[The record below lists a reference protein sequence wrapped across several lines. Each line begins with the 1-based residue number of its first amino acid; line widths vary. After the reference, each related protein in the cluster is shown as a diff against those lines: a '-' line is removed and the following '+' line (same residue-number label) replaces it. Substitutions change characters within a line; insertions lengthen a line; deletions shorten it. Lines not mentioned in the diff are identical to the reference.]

1 MNLLRNRNEP
11 IKPIERD
18 PLNLMNPVNPLN
30 PGDRHAAGVAAL
42 QRLGGPDV
50 AAPIL
55 AAADVAPDL
64 VRFAID
70 FAFGEV
76 LSRPGLDLRTRELCT
91 VAALSALGHAESQLK
106 WHIDAALYVGAT
118 KDEVDQVK
126 RIARGYAQPSN
137 GGADAQGPL
146 DPVTRELA
154 TIALLTAIGTQ
165 PGALKNHLRAARAA
179 GATREQIVHV
189 LEQMAIY
196 AGFPA
201 ALNGVAAA
209 RDIFAESL

>member
-1 MNLLRNRNEP
+1 MPN
-11 IKPIERD
+11 
-18 PLNLMNPVNPLN
+18 
-30 PGDRHAAGVAAL
+30 DRHAIGLEAL
-42 QRLGGPDV
+42 ERLGGPEA

-55 AAADVAPDL
+55 AAADIAPDL

-76 LSRPGLDLRTRELCT
+76 LSRPGLNLKTRELCT
-91 VAALSALGHAESQLK
+91 VAALSALGHPASQLK
-106 WHIDAALYVGAT
+106 WHAEAALHVGARQT
-118 KDEVDQVK
+118 EVDEVK
-126 RIARGYAQPSN
+126 RIARTYVRPA
-137 GGADAQGPL
+137 GGGVDGQGPL
-146 DPVTRELA
+146 DAITRELA

-165 PGALKNHLRAARAA
+165 PAALKNHLRAALAA
-179 GATREQIVHV
+179 GAPREQIVQV

-209 RDIFAESL
+209 REVFAEIRVT

>member
-1 MNLLRNRNEP
+1 MSP
-11 IKPIERD
+11 G
-18 PLNLMNPVNPLN
+18 
-30 PGDRHAAGVAAL
+30 GDRHETGLRAL
-42 QRLGGPDV
+42 EALGGPDA

-55 AAADVAPDL
+55 AAADIAPDL

-76 LSRPGLDLRTRELCT
+76 LSRPGLDVRTRELCT
-91 VAALSALGHAESQLK
+91 VAALSVLGHAAPQLK
-106 WHIDAALYVGAT
+106 WHAEAALHVGAQQA
-118 KDEVDQVK
+118 EVDEMR
-126 RIARGYAQPSN
+126 RIARVYLRPD
-137 GGADAQGPL
+137 GGGVTGQGPL

-154 TIALLTAIGTQ
+154 AVALLTAIGTQ
-165 PGALKNHLRAARAA
+165 PAALKHHLRAALAA
-179 GATREQIVHV
+179 GATRAQVVLV

-209 RDIFAESL
+209 REVFAESA

>member
-1 MNLLRNRNEP
+1 
-11 IKPIERD
+11 
-18 PLNLMNPVNPLN
+18 MNP
-30 PGDRHAAGVAAL
+30 DRHTTGLAAL
-42 QRLGGPDV
+42 ERLGGPEA

-55 AAADVAPDL
+55 AAADIAPDL

-76 LSRPGLDLRTRELCT
+76 LSRPGLNLKTRELCT
-91 VAALSALGHAESQLK
+91 VAALSALGHPSSQLK
-106 WHIDAALYVGAT
+106 WHAEAALHVGARQI
-118 KDEVDQVK
+118 EVDEVK
-126 RIARGYAQPSN
+126 RIARAYVRPTA
-137 GGADAQGPL
+137 GGVDGHGPL
-146 DPVTRELA
+146 DAITRELA

-165 PGALKNHLRAARAA
+165 PAALKNHLRAALAA
-179 GATREQIVHV
+179 GATREQIVQV

-209 RDIFAESL
+209 REVFAESA